1 MAFKQLQI
9 ERNREKTVSVA
20 LLIRASAVVAAVAWA
35 AGDVRAQGIGFSG
48 GAGLDPSQVYV
59 GTHIES
65 APLAGGHVFFH
76 PGIDGA
82 FGSDVSEA
90 IVDVFFVYK
99 IPFGTLSPWS
109 LFQGTG
115 PIVGI
120 ERVTDK
126 LHAHGGLGG
135 VFGIEHKNGFFFEF
149 KVSGGGG
156 PNLLLGIGYTI
167 RRAQP

>member
-1 MAFKQLQI
+1 M
-9 ERNREKTVSVA
+9 VCVA
-20 LLIRASAVVAAVAWA
+20 CAAVDAC
-35 AGDVRAQGIGFSG
+35 AQGVGFSG

-82 FGSDVSEA
+82 FGSDMSEA

-115 PIVGI
+115 AIVSI
-120 ERVTDK
+120 ERVTDT

-135 VFGIEHKNGFFFEF
+135 VFGLEHKNGFFFEF

-156 PNLLLGIGYTI
+156 PNLLLGIGCTI
-167 RRAQP
+167 RRARP